1 MRKYSV
7 VTYRED
13 ETVEGQPFIIA
24 TGKTYQEA
32 AQIAREAMD
41 NDPLVYGST
50 LRVERSPYEITVF
63 DKQGEIAFTGEYPTY
78 AQACEV
84 SDYLKT
90 TGLYSEIRISHPD
103 GLGGD
108 Q

>member
-32 AQIAREAMD
+32 AQIARDAMD

-63 DKQGEIAFTGEYPTY
+63 DKQGKIDFIAEYPTY

-84 SDYLKT
+84 SDYLKST
-90 TGLYSEIRISHPD
+90 DLYSEIRISHPE
-103 GLGGD
+103 GLGE
-108 Q
+108 